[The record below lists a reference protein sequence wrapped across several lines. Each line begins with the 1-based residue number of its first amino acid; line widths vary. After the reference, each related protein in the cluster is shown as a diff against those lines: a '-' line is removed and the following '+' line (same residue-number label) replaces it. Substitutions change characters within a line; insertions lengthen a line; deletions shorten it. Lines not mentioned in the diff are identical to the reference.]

1 MGNGVVFEAPSS
13 PDFLQQQSFHLL
25 KSDVALVA
33 LSFCVLATQYQP
45 SSLFWIIFLNADR
58 LMDTQ
63 KHQVDCQDFKC
74 YVSMEFP
81 DL

>member
-63 KHQVDCQDFKC
+63 TSSGLPRFQVLCLSG
-74 YVSMEFP
+74 VP
-81 DL
+81 

>member
-33 LSFCVLATQYQP
+33 LSFCLATQYQP

-63 KHQVDCQDFKC
+63 TSSGLPRFQVLCLNG
-74 YVSMEFP
+74 VP
-81 DL
+81 

>member
-63 KHQVDCQDFKC
+63 TSSGLPRFQVLCLNG
-74 YVSMEFP
+74 VP
-81 DL
+81 

>member
-58 LMDTQ
+58 LKDTQ
-63 KHQVDCQDFKC
+63 TSSGLPRFQVLCLNG
-74 YVSMEFP
+74 VP
-81 DL
+81 